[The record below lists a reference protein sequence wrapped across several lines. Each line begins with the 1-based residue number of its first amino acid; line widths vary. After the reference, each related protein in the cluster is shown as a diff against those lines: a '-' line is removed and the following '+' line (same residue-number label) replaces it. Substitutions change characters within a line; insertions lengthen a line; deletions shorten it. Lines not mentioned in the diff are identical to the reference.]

1 MGTFRKI
8 TGVDDQ
14 RRAARAAAAQQAEA
28 TDKAQDLT
36 WKMFEENQERLAPWV
51 SAGEKNLNALSAAMA
66 PGGRLYD
73 TEFSASDFETF
84 KDPSYDWRVGQGAN
98 ALAAQA
104 AATGN
109 YGSGNM
115 ATALV
120 DYGQNAASQE
130 YANAYGRYMNSQNTL
145 YDRLYNLSSMGSNAA
160 AGVANLGTNTAGAM
174 GEYGIQGANALAAG
188 GMADANIKANSYQQ
202 LLGMGGSALGA
213 MGGIGGVTSALG
225 GVTSALGGGLESLL
239 GLGTLAIL

>member
-1 MGTFRKI
+1 MAWYNPSDWVKEAKETWDDI
-8 TGVDDQ
+8 TGQ
-14 RRAARAAAAQQAEA
+14 TQAEA
-28 TDKAQDLT
+28 YEEAAVQQSDATKYAADLAYKQFLENKALI
-36 WKMFEENQERLAPWV
+36 APWV
-51 SAGEKNLNALSAAMA
+51 ASGEKNLNALSTAMA

-73 TEFSASDFETF
+73 TEFSASDFEKF

-115 ATALV
+115 ATALI

-160 AGVANLGTNTAGAM
+160 AGVANMGSNTAAQM
-174 GEYGIQGANALAAG
+174 GEYATQGANALAAG
-188 GMADANIKANSYQQ
+188 QVGAANAQAAGINN
-202 LLGMGGSALGA
+202 LLNQA
-213 MGGIGGVTSALG
+213 IGGATLFAL
-225 GVTSALGGGLESLL
+225 L
-239 GLGTLAIL
+239 

>member
-1 MGTFRKI
+1 MSFWKKAGRVAAGI
-8 TGVDDQ
+8 ATGGLSEV
-14 RRAARAAAAQQAEA
+14 ARSGIVKDAVNNLTGKTQADAYEEAAAQQSDA
-28 TDKAQDLT
+28 TKYAADLAYKQFQENKAT
-36 WKMFEENQERLAPWV
+36 LAPWV
-51 SAGEKNLNALSAAMA
+51 TAGGGSLNALSKAMA

-115 ATALV
+115 ATALI

-160 AGVANLGTNTAGAM
+160 AGVANLGTNMASTVGDLNV
-174 GEYGIQGANALAAG
+174 QGANALAAG
-188 GMADANIKANSYQQ
+188 RVGAANAQAAGFNN
-202 LLGMGGSALGA
+202 LLNQ
-213 MGGIGGVTSALG
+213 GIGAATLFAL
-225 GVTSALGGGLESLL
+225 L
-239 GLGTLAIL
+239 